1 MSQQSQ
7 KFCTSHAKN
16 STWTPGLRSF
26 FEYRDLG
33 IGDATHG
40 QFNAHVIRV
49 KKPVEQFPHTGPHT
63 HAHDF
68 QMFFV
73 LKGWNKFVYE
83 NHGEHL
89 FEAGDSCLQQPG
101 IVHDESDCSKNL
113 ELIEFTSPA
122 RLVTHLQKA
131 VV

>member
-16 STWTPGLRSF
+16 STWATGLRTF

-49 KKPVEQFPHTGPHT
+49 KKPVEQFPHT
-63 HAHDF
+63 
-68 QMFFV
+68 
-73 LKGWNKFVYE
+73 
-83 NHGEHL
+83 
-89 FEAGDSCLQQPG
+89 CL
-101 IVHDESDCSKNL
+101 L
-113 ELIEFTSPA
+113 YTSPSPRDGLLSRMPSSA
-122 RLVTHLQKA
+122 
-131 VV
+131 

>member
-16 STWTPGLRSF
+16 STWATGLRTF

-49 KKPVEQFPHTGPHT
+49 KKPVEQFPHTGPHI
-63 HAHDF
+63 HELDF

-73 LKGWNKFVYE
+73 LKGWIKFVYKD
-83 NHGEHL
+83 HGEHL
-89 FEAGDSCLQQPG
+89 FEAGDSCLQPPG
-101 IVHDESDCSKNL
+101 IVPVSY
-113 ELIEFTSPA
+113 
-122 RLVTHLQKA
+122 THLTLPTTPY
-131 VV
+131 V